1 MLGID
6 DKTVRAI
13 ASMPKVEHSWIA
25 ERINQSQDLDELENQ
40 LYQWMKPKV
49 ESQTKDNDV
58 WRMVRDSLIP
68 LLENEAIEAFLEQ
81 NPQWMGYLP
90 EVSDPQE
97 AVSLAAR
104 DLMYIEPSQIKEAEK
119 ILRSLQQEVMPPS
132 QQPESDLQS

>member
-90 EVSDPQE
+90 EVSSPQE

-104 DLMYIEPSQIKEAEK
+104 DLMYVEPSQIKEAEK

-132 QQPESDLQS
+132 QPANSDSQS